1 MTSVRILEYTVKLHT
16 LTTERMKRDRED
28 EEEEDENHKR
38 AKLDDVLW
46 EAYYDDNE
54 RKYYY
59 YNTET
64 EETTWQKPS
73 TTSIDYVDEIPEEE
87 EKEEEEDEVE
97 ISQPMSI
104 SNASDEKQQQEES
117 SSSSSEED
125 ENEDDENDEVDEKP
139 KILLQIHPDQTDA
152 ILEPTFKDSSVINF
166 QGRPASIRL
175 LSSWLDTATASKK
188 SSENVIVESM
198 CNKIRQKFSA
208 EKLEHLLHCT
218 SPPVWIEDLTSVDF
232 SSQLLLD
239 LSSVHSKSLILN
251 YAVRRVLEK
260 KETSSNT
267 RLKGAESM
275 FHTHLLS

>member
-1 MTSVRILEYTVKLHT
+1 MAIVNT
-16 LTTERMKRDRED
+16 LPCRRDD
-28 EEEEDENHKR
+28 AD
-38 AKLDDVLW
+38 
-46 EAYYDDNE
+46 
-54 RKYYY
+54 
-59 YNTET
+59 
-64 EETTWQKPS
+64 
-73 TTSIDYVDEIPEEE
+73 
-87 EKEEEEDEVE
+87 
-97 ISQPMSI
+97 
-104 SNASDEKQQQEES
+104 
-117 SSSSSEED
+117 
-125 ENEDDENDEVDEKP
+125 NEDDENDEVDEKP

-208 EKLEHLLHCT
+208 EKLEHLLHST